1 MLNQRES
8 FFRILHCL
16 TTQIRYFVGRFFFER
31 MSVYKNSESFAM
43 WLCLAEYRG
52 FFDIT
57 NDTTFFNYPFDFE
70 SITFFF
76 PYAWAIDPSK
86 PTLTPKYESVSIP
99 YKVSLSKYDILNI
112 QREYKC
118 GIGNNYIRLSQDNTY
133 HYKNFFHYKI
143 ICRII
148 YWHQFLP
155 ILQCNFCRS
164 NNAGVASSFDLHHM
178 QNFVHV
184 FIINYWLCI

>member
-118 GIGNNYIRLSQDNTY
+118 GIGNNYIRLSQDKTY
-133 HYKNFFHYKI
+133 RLIFITTKTFSIIKSYVGLYIDIIFFLSFNVI
-143 ICRII
+143 
-148 YWHQFLP
+148 FVDP
-155 ILQCNFCRS
+155 IMR
-164 NNAGVASSFDLHHM
+164 VLHHLLICTTCKILYM
-178 QNFVHV
+178 SS
-184 FIINYWLCI
+184 

>member
-1 MLNQRES
+1 MD
-8 FFRILHCL
+8 
-16 TTQIRYFVGRFFFER
+16 
-31 MSVYKNSESFAM
+31 VYLF
-43 WLCLAEYRG
+43 AEYRG

-118 GIGNNYIRLSQDNTY
+118 GIGNNYIRLSQDKTWLL
-133 HYKNFFHYKI
+133 
-143 ICRII
+143 I
-148 YWHQFLP
+148 YIYQYRNLFPISYVGLYSYIRVFLCLEV
-155 ILQCNFCRS
+155 IYRS
-164 NNAGVASSFDLHHM
+164 NYAGVATHLLPIDLHHTA
-178 QNFVHV
+178 NRVHV
-184 FIINYWLCI
+184 LW